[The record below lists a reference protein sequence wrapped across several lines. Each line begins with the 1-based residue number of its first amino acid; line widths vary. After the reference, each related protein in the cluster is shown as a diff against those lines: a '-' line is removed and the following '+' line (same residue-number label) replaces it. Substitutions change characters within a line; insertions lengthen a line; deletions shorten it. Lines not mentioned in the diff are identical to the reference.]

1 MRLPYLSSSPGKTK
15 QQVIAFGGI
24 HYGEGASAG
33 QLEESWGLSS
43 AKYPTLSQRDGR
55 KVSASYENPT
65 GLYARGKL
73 CVVEGEDF
81 LYDGRSVGKVES
93 GEKQF
98 ATINTKIVIFPDKK
112 YYDTE
117 TGEFGSLEAE
127 FTIYPNTL
135 TFTTDTLTIPTA
147 CYRDGEKEDGTEAG
161 VATDKSYTVYT
172 SAAVDSGTG
181 ALSLGTGASKSI
193 ADVAVGDII
202 NEGCESNQYKVITYC
217 AEQSDGLYQV
227 QYKLHEVVLHEYE
240 AINGQFAV
248 GDAVEISGCTSIAAN
263 NKSVIVR
270 EISTTSMTFYA
281 NTFTAGAE
289 AGQVTLKRSVP
300 DLTCICECD
309 NRIWGAEGTTIY
321 ASALGDPKNF
331 NVYDGLSTDS
341 YAVAVGTDGE
351 FTGCIA
357 YSSGV
362 LFWKENC
369 VHKVL
374 GSYPSNYEIYT
385 YTVQGLQKGSEKSL
399 LIINETLFYKGRNG
413 VYVFT
418 GGVPE
423 LISENF
429 GTKRYT
435 NAVAGTD
442 GERYYISM
450 QDESNDAWGL
460 FIYDTLRGIWL
471 REDETHVTDFAY
483 LDGVLYYLDG
493 TTKKLMMTGQDDSEE
508 GRIDWIASFAPF
520 TEQVNERKCYSKL
533 YMRLKVEPGAWMQV
547 HISCDGGPWKKVW
560 TTHDSKAP
568 TMTAHFRPTRC
579 DSFRVKLVGKG
590 RVTVK
595 SFIREFE
602 VGSEV

>member
-1 MRLPYLSSSPGKTK
+1 MRLPYLGSSPGKSK
-15 QQVIAFGGI
+15 QQIINFGGI
-24 HYGEGASAG
+24 HYGEGAGAG

-43 AKYPTLSQRDGR
+43 AKFPTMSQRDGR
-55 KVSASYENPT
+55 RTVASYENPS

-73 CVVEGEDF
+73 CVVEGENF
-81 LYDGRSVGKVES
+81 LYDGKVVGQVEN

-117 TGEFGSLEAE
+117 SGEFGSLEAE
-127 FTIYPNTL
+127 FTIYPGTL
-135 TFTTDTLTIPTA
+135 SFTDKTMTIPTA
-147 CYRDGEKEDGTEAG
+147 CYRDAELEEETEAEI
-161 VATDKSYTVYT
+161 ATDKSYTVYA
-172 SAAVDSGTG
+172 SANVDASTGT
-181 ALSLGTGASKSI
+181 LTLGEGVNTPI
-193 ADVAVGDII
+193 ADIEVGDII
-202 NEGCESNQYKVITYC
+202 NEGCESGQYKVISYC
-217 AEQSDGLYQV
+217 ALQSDGQYQV
-227 QYKLHEVVLHEYE
+227 RWMLHESTLHSYE
-240 AINGQFAV
+240 ALNAEFAE
-248 GDAVEISGCTSIAAN
+248 GDAVEISGCTTIEGN
-263 NKSVIVR
+263 NKTVIVR
-270 EISTTSMTFYA
+270 EITTTSMTFYS
-281 NTFTAGAE
+281 NTFTAGSE

-309 NRIWGAEGTTIY
+309 NRIWGAAGTTIY

-341 YAVAVGTDGE
+341 YAVAVGTDGD

-357 YSSGV
+357 YSSSV
-362 LFWKENC
+362 LFWKEHC

-385 YTVQGLQKGSEKSL
+385 YTVQGLQRGSEKSL

-429 GTKRYT
+429 GTKRYYD
-435 NAVAGTD
+435 AVAGTD

-450 QDESNDAWGL
+450 RDDTDTWGL
-460 FIYDTLRGIWL
+460 FVYDTLRGIWL
-471 REDETHVTDFAY
+471 REDETHATDFAY
-483 LDGVLYYLDG
+483 LDGTLYYLDG
-493 TTKKLMMTGQDDSEE
+493 TTKKVMATGQDDSEE
-508 GRIDWIASFAPF
+508 GRIDWYATFAPF

-533 YMRLKVEPGAWMQV
+533 YMRLQVEKGAWMQV
-547 HISCDGGPWKKVW
+547 FISCDKGPWKKVW
-560 TTHDSKAP
+560 ATHDSKSP

-595 SFIREFE
+595 SFVREFE